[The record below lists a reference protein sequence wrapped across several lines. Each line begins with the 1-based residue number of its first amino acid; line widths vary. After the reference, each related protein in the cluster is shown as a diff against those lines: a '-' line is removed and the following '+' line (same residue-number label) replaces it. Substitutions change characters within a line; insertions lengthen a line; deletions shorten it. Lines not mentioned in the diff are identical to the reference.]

1 MRAAFESTTSM
12 LNTAI
17 ADAYAAA
24 LDSRPGRL
32 KRVITYAAIAGRTGE
47 SFSSV
52 EIALDGKPAWWD
64 RAHVAARRA
73 SVMAEQACRDAFH
86 GGQRERAKVAMIA
99 HMEGRERARAATSAH
114 MEDREAPRA
123 EHLINVAARATHC
136 ADGDNSTFIDA
147 EDLVE
152 LVVEILGKEAI
163 DDPHADIH
171 DLASEALGAFHFQIV
186 VDEEHAE
193 ALRGAECHAAR
204 IVECAR
210 ILPDVDALAA
220 SIIVAEPLLDLADA
234 SDIAN
239 RAIYRRRR
247 EVEASLRSRARREA
261 LLAELAHLRSA
272 VAAQGALTPLGAVTT
287 LAPAPRKQFYLA
299 TEPGLLG
306 DLARWSLAYAFRPIA
321 EFAQLSALAVL
332 APLFARRFATPTG
345 LGLNLY
351 LVGLGTTGAGKEA
364 LIGAPPAVLDAAGL
378 GFLIGPGDFTSDSA
392 IEVAL
397 RARPNFL
404 APIDEVG
411 EFVGAAQHRNAA
423 GFSRTIRKSLLE
435 LHGKSRPDGRWTGKQ
450 KADALQDKAADP
462 LYSPSLSILG
472 ASTGAGFFESLTEAN
487 ISDGFIN
494 RLVVVQG
501 GKAGELNLDN
511 TRMTVPTALSK
522 ALTSAYDL
530 SSAGNLAPSTARDAL
545 SRPKMR
551 HVPWA
556 ADGAERAWLEIWQWQ
571 IEAEDA
577 GRAGFTGR
585 AAANALVVATL
596 RALARDPAMPAVAI
610 GDVSWA
616 WEFVRASIET
626 IERGARENMSGSDF
640 EQLVKA
646 IEAAV
651 IKAGV
656 EGLPRSVLLRAR
668 GVSRHTPQ
676 MVDAAIKRLED
687 TEAVFKDLRGPKGGR
702 PVNRIVATFFQAG

>member
-1 MRAAFESTTSM
+1 MIESTTSM

-17 ADAYAAA
+17 ADAHAAA

-32 KRVITYAAIAGRTGE
+32 KRVVAYAGIAGRTGE
-47 SFSSV
+47 PFSSV
-52 EIALDGKPAWWD
+52 ETALDGKPAWWD
-64 RAHVAARRA
+64 RAPVAGGRA
-73 SVMAEQACRDAFH
+73 SVIAEQACRHAFRA
-86 GGQRERAKVAMIA
+86 GQRERARGAMV
-99 HMEGRERARAATSAH
+99 ERWEEAQDCRAV
-114 MEDREAPRA
+114 
-123 EHLINVAARATHC
+123 HLINVAARATHC
-136 ADGDNSTFIDA
+136 ADGNNSTLIDG
-147 EDLVE
+147 EDLVG
-152 LVVEILGKEAI
+152 LVVEILG
-163 DDPHADIH
+163 DDAADDAHADIY
-171 DLASEALGAFHFQIV
+171 DIATEALDAFHFQIV
-186 VDEEHAE
+186 VDQDHAD
-193 ALRGAECHAAR
+193 ALRAGERYAAR
-204 IVECAR
+204 IVDVGHA
-210 ILPDVDALAA
+210 LPTIERLAEL
-220 SIIVAEPLLDLADA
+220 IVAEDDLVDMEDARDIAQRAIARGQLERDVEATKAADA
-234 SDIAN
+234 A
-239 RAIYRRRR
+239 RCTLGWECRK
-247 EVEASLRSRARREA
+247 SLEA
-261 LLAELAHLRSA
+261 LYETHEALRES
-272 VAAQGALTPLGAVTT
+272 
-287 LAPAPRKQFYLA
+287 APALIATPIEPSPAPTVRKHFDLA

-351 LVGLGTTGAGKEA
+351 LVGLATTGSGKEA
-364 LIGAPPAVLDAAGL
+364 LIGAPPAALNAAGL

-435 LHGKSRPDGRWTGKQ
+435 LHSKSRPDGRWTGKQ
-450 KADALQDKAADP
+450 KADATQDKAADP

-472 ASTGAGFFESLTEAN
+472 ASTGSGFFESLTESN

-501 GKAGELNLDN
+501 GRAGELNLDH
-511 TRMTVPTALSK
+511 TRTTVPSALAK

-530 SSAGNLAPSTARDAL
+530 SSAGNLAPSTARNAL
-545 SRPKMR
+545 SPPKMR

-556 ADGAERAWLEIWQWQ
+556 NDGAEDAWMAIWDWQ
-571 IEAEDA
+571 RLAEDA

-585 AAANALVVATL
+585 AAANVLVVATL
-596 RALARDPAMPAVAI
+596 RALARDPEAPGVAL
-610 GDVSWA
+610 GDIDWA
-616 WEFVRASIET
+616 WELVQASIDT

-656 EGLPRSVLLRAR
+656 DGLPRSMLLRAR

-676 MVDAAIKRLED
+676 MVDAAIKRLVE
-687 TEAVFKDLRGPKGGR
+687 TETVFNDIRGPKGGR
-702 PVNRIVATFFQAG
+702 PVNRIVATCFQTA

>member
-17 ADAYAAA
+17 ADAHAAA

-52 EIALDGKPAWWD
+52 ETALDGNPAWWD
-64 RAHVAARRA
+64 RAPVAARRA
-73 SVMAEQACRDAFH
+73 SVMAEQVCRDVFRA
-86 GGQRERAKVAMIA
+86 GQRERAKVAMT
-99 HMEGRERARAATSAH
+99 ERWGESQDCRAV
-114 MEDREAPRA
+114 
-123 EHLINVAARATHC
+123 HLINVAARATNC
-136 ADGDNSTFIDA
+136 ADGGNSTFIDS
-147 EDLVE
+147 EDLAE
-152 LVVEILGKEAI
+152 LVVEILGEDAA
-163 DDPHADIH
+163 DDTHVDIH
-171 DLASEALGAFHFQIV
+171 DLASEALGTFHFQIV

-193 ALRGAECHAAR
+193 ALRAGERYAVGVVDSMR
-204 IVECAR
+204 T
-210 ILPDVDALAA
+210 LPTIGQLAA
-220 SIIVAEPLLDLADA
+220 SIIGVEPLIDLEDA
-234 SDIAN
+234 NDIAVQ
-239 RAIYRRRR
+239 ALRRRVHIKK
-247 EVEASLRSRARREA
+247 ESARRSELQDLRDELKVVELRTSMLTA
-261 LLAELAHLRSA
+261 VKVKRDAMLLAS
-272 VAAQGALTPLGAVTT
+272 VGASPIIKS
-287 LAPAPRKQFYLA
+287 RQFNLA

-351 LVGLGTTGAGKEA
+351 LVGLATTGSGKEA
-364 LIGAPPAVLDAAGL
+364 LIGAPPAALDAAGL

-435 LHGKSRPDGRWTGKQ
+435 LHSKSRPDGRWTGKQ
-450 KADALQDKAADP
+450 KADATHDKAADP

-472 ASTGAGFFESLTEAN
+472 ASTGSGFFESLTESN

-501 GKAGELNLDN
+501 GRAGELNLDHAR
-511 TRMTVPTALSK
+511 TKVPPALAK

-545 SRPKMR
+545 SPPKMR

-556 ADGAERAWLEIWQWQ
+556 LDGAENAWLAIWDWQ
-571 IEAEDA
+571 RLAEDA
-577 GRAGFTGR
+577 GRGGFTGR
-585 AAANALVVATL
+585 AAANVLVVATL
-596 RALARDPAMPAVAI
+596 RALARNPEAPRVAL
-610 GDVSWA
+610 GDINWA
-616 WEFVRASIET
+616 WEFVQASIET
-626 IERGARENMSGSDF
+626 IERGARENMSGSEF

-651 IKAGV
+651 IKAGA
-656 EGLPRSVLLRAR
+656 EGLPRSTLLRAR

-676 MVDAAIKRLED
+676 MVDAAIKRLVE
-687 TEAVFKDLRGPKGGR
+687 TETVFNDIRGPKGGR
-702 PVNRIVATFFQAG
+702 PVNRIVATCFQAG

>member
-1 MRAAFESTTSM
+1 MIESSTSM

-17 ADAYAAA
+17 ADAHAAA

-32 KRVITYAAIAGRTGE
+32 KRVVAYAVIAGRTGE

-52 EIALDGKPAWWD
+52 ETALDGNPAWWD
-64 RAHVAARRA
+64 RAPVAGGRA
-73 SVMAEQACRDAFH
+73 TVIAEQACRHAFRA
-86 GGQRERAKVAMIA
+86 GQRERARGAMV
-99 HMEGRERARAATSAH
+99 ERWEESQDCRAI
-114 MEDREAPRA
+114 
-123 EHLINVAARATHC
+123 HLINVAARATHC
-136 ADGDNSTFIDA
+136 TDGDNSTLIDG
-147 EDLVE
+147 EDLVG
-152 LVVEILGKEAI
+152 LVVEILGDDAADEA
-163 DDPHADIH
+163 HADIY
-171 DLASEALGAFHFQIV
+171 DIASEALDAFHFQIV
-186 VDEEHAE
+186 VDQDHAD
-193 ALRGAECHAAR
+193 ALRAGERHARDIVSSAR
-204 IVECAR
+204 V
-210 ILPDVDALAA
+210 LPAIDKLAV
-220 SIIVAEPLLDLADA
+220 SIIAVEPLLDLVDA
-234 SDIAN
+234 SDIAD
-239 RAIYRRRR
+239 RAIQRRRW
-247 EVEASLRSRARREA
+247 EVEAFDRRKA
-261 LLAELAHLRSA
+261 VLAKLIDCR
-272 VAAQGALTPLGAVTT
+272 VGTVDQI
-287 LAPAPRKQFYLA
+287 APAPRKVVATNTPSPRKEFDLA

-351 LVGLGTTGAGKEA
+351 LVGLATTGSGKEA
-364 LIGAPPAVLDAAGL
+364 LIGAPPAALDAAGL

-435 LHGKSRPDGRWTGKQ
+435 LHSKSRPDGRWTGKQ
-450 KADALQDKAADP
+450 KADATHDKAADP

-472 ASTGAGFFESLTEAN
+472 ASTGSGFFESLTESN

-501 GKAGELNLDN
+501 GRAGELNLDH
-511 TRMTVPTALSK
+511 TRTKVPSALAK

-545 SRPKMR
+545 SPPKMR

-556 ADGAERAWLEIWQWQ
+556 LDGAEEAWLAIWDWQ
-571 IEAEDA
+571 RLAEDA
-577 GRAGFTGR
+577 GRGGFTGR
-585 AAANALVVATL
+585 AAANVLVVATL
-596 RALARDPAMPAVAI
+596 RALARDPEAPGVAL
-610 GDVSWA
+610 GDINWA
-616 WEFVRASIET
+616 WEFVQASIDT
-626 IERGARENMSGSDF
+626 IEQGARENMSGSEF

-651 IKAGV
+651 NNAGAD
-656 EGLPRSVLLRAR
+656 GLPRSVLLRKR
-668 GVSRHTPQ
+668 GVARHTPQ

-687 TEAVFKDLRGPKGGR
+687 TETVYRDLGGPKGGR
-702 PVNRIVATFFQAG
+702 PANRITAMCFQAM

>member
-17 ADAYAAA
+17 ADAHAAA
-24 LDSRPGRL
+24 LDSRRPRRL
-32 KRVITYAAIAGRTGE
+32 KRVVAYAAVAGRTGE
-47 SFSSV
+47 PFSSV
-52 EIALDGKPAWWD
+52 EAALDGDAAWWG
-64 RAHVAARRA
+64 RAPMAALRA
-73 SVMAEQACRDAFH
+73 SVVAEQACRNAFR
-86 GGQRERAKVAMIA
+86 GGQRERAKVAML
-99 HMEGRERARAATSAH
+99 ERWEATQDCRAV
-114 MEDREAPRA
+114 
-123 EHLINVAARATHC
+123 HLINVAARATHC
-136 ADGDNSTFIDA
+136 ADGDNSTLIDG

-152 LVVEILGKEAI
+152 LVVEILGKEAT

-171 DLASEALGAFHFQIV
+171 DLASEALGTFHFQIV

-239 RAIYRRRR
+239 RAIYRHRR
-247 EVEASLRSRARREA
+247 ELEASLRRRAHREG
-261 LLAELAHLRSA
+261 LLTEIAHLHSA
-272 VAAQGALTPLGAVTT
+272 VADQSALTPLGVAAP
-287 LAPAPRKQFYLA
+287 LASAPRKHFDLA

-351 LVGLGTTGAGKEA
+351 LVGLATTGSGKEA
-364 LIGAPPAVLDAAGL
+364 LIGAPPAALDAAGL

-435 LHGKSRPDGRWTGKQ
+435 LHSKSRPDGRWTGKQ
-450 KADALQDKAADP
+450 KADATHDKAADP

-472 ASTGAGFFESLTEAN
+472 ASTGSGFFESLTEAN

-501 GKAGELNLDN
+501 GRAGELNLDHAR
-511 TRMTVPTALSK
+511 TKVPSALAN

-545 SRPKMR
+545 SPPKMR

-556 ADGAERAWLEIWQWQ
+556 LDGAEEAWLAIWEWQ
-571 IEAEDA
+571 RLAEDA
-577 GRAGFTGR
+577 GRGGFTGR
-585 AAANALVVATL
+585 AAANVLVVATL
-596 RALARDPAMPAVAI
+596 RALARGPEAPGVAL
-610 GDVSWA
+610 GDINWA
-616 WEFVRASIET
+616 WEFVHASIDT

-640 EQLVKA
+640 EQLVKS

-651 IKAGV
+651 NKAGAD
-656 EGLPRSVLLRAR
+656 GLPRSVLLRAR

-676 MVDAAIKRLED
+676 MVDAAIKRLEE
-687 TEAVFKDLRGPKGGR
+687 TETVFRDLGGPKGGR
-702 PVNRIVATFFQAG
+702 PANRITATCFHSR

>member
-1 MRAAFESTTSM
+1 MTERWGAAQ
-12 LNTAI
+12 
-17 ADAYAAA
+17 D
-24 LDSRPGRL
+24 
-32 KRVITYAAIAGRTGE
+32 
-47 SFSSV
+47 
-52 EIALDGKPAWWD
+52 
-64 RAHVAARRA
+64 
-73 SVMAEQACRDAFH
+73 C
-86 GGQRERAKVAMIA
+86 
-99 HMEGRERARAATSAH
+99 SAV
-114 MEDREAPRA
+114 
-123 EHLINVAARATHC
+123 HLINVAARATHC
-136 ADGDNSTFIDA
+136 ADGDNSTLIDA
-147 EDLVE
+147 DDLVG
-152 LVVEILGKEAI
+152 LVVDILG
-163 DDPHADIH
+163 DDAAKDDLSNVYDI
-171 DLASEALGAFHFQIV
+171 ASEALDTFHFQIV
-186 VDEEHAE
+186 VDEEHAD
-193 ALRGAECHAAR
+193 ALRGGERHAAS
-204 IVECAR
+204 IVAR
-210 ILPDVDALAA
+210 ARVLPAIDVLAA
-220 SIIVAEPLLDLADA
+220 SIIAAEPLLDLVDA
-234 SDIAN
+234 NDIAN

-247 EVEASLRSRARREA
+247 EVDAFDRPGAV
-261 LLAELAHLRSA
+261 LAELIERRAGASEQE
-272 VAAQGALTPLGAVTT
+272 AA
-287 LAPAPRKQFYLA
+287 APRKAVGTVAPSQHKEFDLA

-351 LVGLGTTGAGKEA
+351 LVGLAATGSGKEA
-364 LIGAPPAVLDAAGL
+364 LIGAPPAALDAANL

-423 GFSRTIRKSLLE
+423 GFTRTIRKSLLE

-450 KADALQDKAADP
+450 KADAMHDKAAEP

-472 ASTGAGFFESLTEAN
+472 ASTGVGFFESLTESN

-501 GKAGELNLDN
+501 GRAGELNLDHAR
-511 TRMTVPTALSK
+511 TKVPSALAK

-530 SSAGNLAPSTARDAL
+530 SSAGNLAPSAARDAL
-545 SRPKMR
+545 SPPKMR

-556 ADGAERAWLEIWQWQ
+556 LDGAEQAWLTIWEWQ
-571 IEAEDA
+571 RLAEDA
-577 GRAGFTGR
+577 GRGGFTGR
-585 AAANALVVATL
+585 AAANVLVVATL
-596 RALARDPAMPAVAI
+596 RALARDPEAPGVAL
-610 GDVSWA
+610 GDINWA
-616 WEFVRASIET
+616 WEFVHASIDT

-651 IKAGV
+651 NKAGDD
-656 EGLPRSVLLRAR
+656 GLPRSVLLRAR

-676 MVDAAIKRLED
+676 MVDAAIKRLEE
-687 TEAVFKDLRGPKGGR
+687 TETVFRDLGGPKGGR
-702 PVNRIVATFFQAG
+702 PVNRIVATCFHAG

>member
-17 ADAYAAA
+17 ADAHAAA
-24 LDSRPGRL
+24 LDSRRPGRL
-32 KRVITYAAIAGRTGE
+32 KRVVAYAAVAGRTGE
-47 SFSSV
+47 TFSSV
-52 EIALDGKPAWWD
+52 EAALDGDAAWWD
-64 RAHVAARRA
+64 RAPMAARRA
-73 SVMAEQACRDAFH
+73 SAVAEQACRKAFRA
-86 GGQRERAKVAMIA
+86 GQLEC
-99 HMEGRERARAATSAH
+99 ARAAMT
-114 MEDREAPRA
+114 DRWEAAQDCRA
-123 EHLINVAARATHC
+123 VHLINVAARATHC
-136 ADGDNSTFIDA
+136 ADGDNSTLING
-147 EDLVE
+147 EDLVG
-152 LVVEILGKEAI
+152 LVIEILGNEAI

-171 DLASEALGAFHFQIV
+171 DIASEALGTFHFQIV

-193 ALRGAECHAAR
+193 ALRAGERYAVGVVDSMR
-204 IVECAR
+204 T
-210 ILPDVDALAA
+210 LPTIGQLAA
-220 SIIVAEPLLDLADA
+220 SIIGAEPLIDLEDA
-234 SDIAN
+234 NDIAVQ
-239 RAIYRRRR
+239 ALRRR
-247 EVEASLRSRARREA
+247 EHIKKESARRSELQDLRDELTVVELRTSILTA
-261 LLAELAHLRSA
+261 VKVKLDAMPLAS
-272 VAAQGALTPLGAVTT
+272 VGASPTIES
-287 LAPAPRKQFYLA
+287 RQFNLA

-351 LVGLGTTGAGKEA
+351 LVGLATTGSGKEA
-364 LIGAPPAVLDAAGL
+364 LIGAPPAALDAAGL

-435 LHGKSRPDGRWTGKQ
+435 LHSKSRPDGRWTGKQ
-450 KADALQDKAADP
+450 KADATHDKAADP

-472 ASTGAGFFESLTEAN
+472 ASTGSGFFESLTESN

-501 GKAGELNLDN
+501 GRAGELNLDH
-511 TRMTVPTALSK
+511 TRTKVPPALSK

-545 SRPKMR
+545 SPPKMR

-556 ADGAERAWLEIWQWQ
+556 HDGAEEAWMAIWDWQ
-571 IEAEDA
+571 RLAEDA
-577 GRAGFTGR
+577 GRAGITGR
-585 AAANALVVATL
+585 AAANVLVVATL
-596 RALARDPAMPAVAI
+596 RALARDPDSPGVAL
-610 GDVSWA
+610 GDINWA
-616 WEFVRASIET
+616 WEFIQASIDT
-626 IERGARENMSGSDF
+626 IERGARENMSGSEF

-651 IKAGV
+651 IKAGAD
-656 EGLPRSVLLRAR
+656 GLPRSVLLRKR
-668 GVSRHTPQ
+668 GVARHTPQ

-687 TEAVFKDLRGPKGGR
+687 TETVYRDLGGPKGGR
-702 PVNRIVATFFQAG
+702 PANRITATCFQAG